1 MGNKKSVGVQL
12 KKMIPGYA
20 FAAPGVIFVAVYM
33 GYPLI
38 RSLYLS
44 FTNYNF
50 AFDKK
55 PVFAGLSNFAK
66 MFSDAYF
73 MDSLRNT
80 VVFSLLFF
88 PSIMIISL
96 INAMLLDKGVR
107 GSGIFRTCVFVSM
120 VVPLS
125 LTGIIFQWI
134 LNNQYGLLNSVLR
147 EMLHLDAWAH
157 NWLGEGKWAMFS
169 IVIVSLWKNMGMLVI
184 FFMAGL
190 AGIPSDIIESA
201 KIDGANAFQRIFR
214 IILPNLKESYVICGL
229 WAIIQSVK
237 VFEQPFV
244 MTNGGPG
251 TSTLVLYQYT
261 WMNAFKY
268 YEMGY
273 ASAIGYFM
281 GAVIL
286 LSLIHI
292 LSKVIHKTKIDVD
305 EKGIKAGA
313 VTAVE
318 VSEGSAV
325 QTEEPKEVFLDRPF
339 FYMIIDT
346 RQNFPLFMGCL
357 MQLE

>member
-33 GYPLI
+33 GYPLL

-96 INAMLLDKGVR
+96 IIAMLLNKGVR
-107 GSGIFRTCVFVSM
+107 GSN
-120 VVPLS
+120 LS
-125 LTGIIFQWI
+125 HLRICIHGGAAFPDRHYFPVDFKR
-134 LNNQYGLLNSVLR
+134 QYGLLNSVLR
-147 EMLHLDAWAH
+147 EMLHLDTWAH

-201 KIDGANAFQRIFR
+201 KIDRANAFQRIFR
-214 IILPNLKESYVICGL
+214 IIL
-229 WAIIQSVK
+229 
-237 VFEQPFV
+237 
-244 MTNGGPG
+244 
-251 TSTLVLYQYT
+251 
-261 WMNAFKY
+261 
-268 YEMGY
+268 
-273 ASAIGYFM
+273 
-281 GAVIL
+281 
-286 LSLIHI
+286 LI
-292 LSKVIHKTKIDVD
+292 
-305 EKGIKAGA
+305 
-313 VTAVE
+313 
-318 VSEGSAV
+318 
-325 QTEEPKEVFLDRPF
+325 
-339 FYMIIDT
+339 
-346 RQNFPLFMGCL
+346 
-357 MQLE
+357 

>member
-201 KIDGANAFQRIFR
+201 KIDGANAFQRFFKITLPSLSNVMFFCFITLTADSWKIF
-214 IILPNLKESYVICGL
+214 NE
-229 WAIIQSVK
+229 
-237 VFEQPFV
+237 PF
-244 MTNGGPG
+244 MLQGPG
-251 TSTLVLYQYT
+251 TSNVSLFQY
-261 WMNAFKY
+261 MYESGFNVFKL
-268 YEMGY
+268 GY
-273 ASAIGYFM
+273 ASSIGCM
-281 GAVIL
+281 LTLIL
-286 LSLIHI
+286 LIVS
-292 LSKVIHKTKIDVD
+292 VIQFIIRMKQ
-305 EKGIKAGA
+305 G
-313 VTAVE
+313 E
-318 VSEGSAV
+318 V
-325 QTEEPKEVFLDRPF
+325 
-339 FYMIIDT
+339 
-346 RQNFPLFMGCL
+346 
-357 MQLE
+357 

>member
-33 GYPLI
+33 GYPLL

-96 INAMLLDKGVR
+96 IIAMLLDKGVR

-147 EMLHLDAWAH
+147 EMLHLDTWAH

-201 KIDGANAFQRIFR
+201 KIDGANAFQRFFKITLPSLSNVMFFCFITLTADSWKIF
-214 IILPNLKESYVICGL
+214 NE
-229 WAIIQSVK
+229 
-237 VFEQPFV
+237 PF
-244 MTNGGPG
+244 MLQGPG
-251 TSTLVLYQYT
+251 TSNVSLFQY
-261 WMNAFKY
+261 MYESGFNVFKL
-268 YEMGY
+268 GY
-273 ASAIGYFM
+273 ASSIGCM
-281 GAVIL
+281 LTLIL
-286 LSLIHI
+286 LIVS
-292 LSKVIHKTKIDVD
+292 VIQFIIRMKQ
-305 EKGIKAGA
+305 G
-313 VTAVE
+313 E
-318 VSEGSAV
+318 V
-325 QTEEPKEVFLDRPF
+325 
-339 FYMIIDT
+339 
-346 RQNFPLFMGCL
+346 
-357 MQLE
+357 

>member
-147 EMLHLDAWAH
+147 EMLHLDTWAH

-201 KIDGANAFQRIFR
+201 KIDGANVFQSFFHITVPLISPTTFFLMLIK
-214 IILPNLKESYVICGL
+214 IIGTF
-229 WAIIQSVK
+229 Q
-237 VFEQPFV
+237 VFGPIKL
-244 MTNGGPG
+244 MTQGGPG
-251 TSTLVLYQYT
+251 RSTTVVVYQIYRE
-261 WMNAFKY
+261 AFQY
-268 YEMGY
+268 YKIGY
-273 ASAIGYFM
+273 ASALTLVLF
-281 GAVIL
+281 VIIMLVTL
-286 LSLIHI
+286 LQMKLQ
-292 LSKVIHKTKIDVD
+292 KKWVY
-305 EKGIKAGA
+305 
-313 VTAVE
+313 
-318 VSEGSAV
+318 
-325 QTEEPKEVFLDRPF
+325 Q
-339 FYMIIDT
+339 Y
-346 RQNFPLFMGCL
+346 
-357 MQLE
+357 